1 MFIGSN
7 PKSTVSAS
15 MRCTGAISTQSN
27 SFTSQDTEVK
37 VEDDNI
43 MSTTSRS
50 VLYYTT
56 KLKNSSNTAVIVASS
71 MTIILVVISILIVI
85 VLFLS
90 LRTKLCQIIQ
100 FKIKRNFSASMSTIN
115 KNNEN
120 IIAISNEKSEL
131 DTYADIE
138 GQNNSSA
145 EIHKVSCDEDTS
157 RLYSVVDR
165 SKKKETKLRDD
176 IFNPSNISEMYA
188 TVDKKA
194 KGKIKPQDSAGS
206 GSTVTDLYAVVDKKA
221 KRKPIGK
228 AAETTSGNISD
239 MYAVVD
245 KRKKANI
252 TSEGS
257 EQSVQGNTFSK

>member
-1 MFIGSN
+1 
-7 PKSTVSAS
+7 
-15 MRCTGAISTQSN
+15 MRCTGAI
-27 SFTSQDTEVK
+27 TSQDT
-37 VEDDNI
+37 DI

-50 VLYYTT
+50 AIYYTT
-56 KLKNSSNTAVIVASS
+56 KLTMSTNTAVIVASS
-71 MTIILVVISILIVI
+71 ITIVMVVIFILIVI
-85 VLFLS
+85 VLTVS

-100 FKIKRNFSASMSTIN
+100 FKIQKNFSASMSTIN
-115 KNNEN
+115 KNEN
-120 IIAISNEKSEL
+120 IIAISNEKNEL
-131 DTYADIE
+131 DTYADNE

-145 EIHKVSCDEDTS
+145 EIHKVSCDDDTS
-157 RLYSVVDR
+157 KLYSVVDR
-165 SKKKETKLRDD
+165 SKKKETKLSDD
-176 IFNPSNISEMYA
+176 IFNPSNITEMYA
-188 TVDKKA
+188 IVDKKA

-228 AAETTSGNISD
+228 AAKTTSGNISD

-245 KRKKANI
+245 KKKKANK

>member
-1 MFIGSN
+1 M
-7 PKSTVSAS
+7 
-15 MRCTGAISTQSN
+15 
-27 SFTSQDTEVK
+27 
-37 VEDDNI
+37 
-43 MSTTSRS
+43 
-50 VLYYTT
+50 
-56 KLKNSSNTAVIVASS
+56 
-71 MTIILVVISILIVI
+71 ISILIVI
-85 VLFLS
+85 VLTIS

-100 FKIKRNFSASMSTIN
+100 FKIQRNFSASMSTIN
-115 KNNEN
+115 KNEN
-120 IIAISNEKSEL
+120 IIAISNEKNEL
-131 DTYADIE
+131 DTYADNE

-145 EIHKVSCDEDTS
+145 EMHKVSCDEDTS

-194 KGKIKPQDSAGS
+194 KGKIKLQDSAGS

-239 MYAVVD
+239 MYMQWLT
-245 KRKKANI
+245 RKKRQIKHLKDQNKVCKETHSVNRYKCYLETERCIDYKHQVYDFFSNYFSCVCRVLFNSFPLNI
-252 TSEGS
+252 IIHFIE
-257 EQSVQGNTFSK
+257 K